1 MKKISVLFVCA
12 LVLSTFLS
20 SCSSDDDSPS
30 TSSSEIEGKWNYNKL
45 SFSQNGVSTPEV
57 NHPEN
62 ETGCTKDFVEFK
74 AGGILNIGDYTT
86 GCAFA
91 QYPGTWTKTGNNLTA
106 TAPTLGMSETFE
118 IVSVTATELKL
129 RVTKTESGITITVNE
144 SFTKG

>member
-1 MKKISVLFVCA
+1 MKNMKKKLFVCA
-12 LVLSTFLS
+12 LVLSTVLF
-20 SCSSDDDSPS
+20 SCSKDDSPS

-45 SFSQNGVSTPEV
+45 SYSQSGVTTPEV
-57 NHPEN
+57 DHPEN

-86 GCAFA
+86 GCAFT
-91 QYPGTWTKTGNNLTA
+91 QYPGTWTKAGNNLTVS
-106 TAPTLGMSETFE
+106 APSVGMSDTFE

-129 RVTKTESGITITVNE
+129 RVTHTQSGITITVNE

>member
-30 TSSSEIEGKWNYNKL
+30 TSSFEIEGKWNYNKL
-45 SFSQNGVSTPEV
+45 SYNQNGITTPEV
-57 NHPEN
+57 DHPEN
-62 ETGCTKDFVEFK
+62 EVGCSKDYVEFK
-74 AGGILNIGDYTT
+74 AGGILTLGDYTT
-86 GCAFA
+86 GCAFT
-91 QYPGTWTKTGNNLTA
+91 QHSGTWTKTGNNMTA
-106 TAPTLGMSETFE
+106 SAPSLGMSDTFE

-129 RVTKTESGITITVNE
+129 RVTHTVSGITITVNE